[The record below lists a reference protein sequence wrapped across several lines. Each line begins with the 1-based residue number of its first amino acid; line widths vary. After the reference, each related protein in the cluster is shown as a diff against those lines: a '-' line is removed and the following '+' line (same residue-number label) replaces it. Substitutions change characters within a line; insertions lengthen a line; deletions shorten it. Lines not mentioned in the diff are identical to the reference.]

1 MGTGIIHSPC
11 YSLRSPTLAAC
22 LLPWQVKYG
31 NLAPRE
37 KPKTAAWSRQKRGSV
52 QTKLDTRTADELDD
66 LEDDVDDDRFMEEYR
81 KWQLAALRAAAA
93 RQLRRRVAEL
103 RAAAARP
110 RYGGVERITGPDFVR
125 EVTEASQSV
134 WVVVHL
140 FRDSIISNCH
150 SELARSHPQTKFVHI
165 VRTDV
170 AACSIISNCLSE
182 LARSHPQTK
191 FVRIVSTECIPN
203 YPDAHLPTLLVY
215 HKGALKATL
224 AGMHQFGG
232 KNCTT
237 QDVAFAL
244 CKRFLLSSR
253 HTKKVRWRSQ
263 CASEAIQQQDRP
275 RIPAPGSGTGERPY
289 SGMKPPGQQD
299 HAYLNQAVAQAY
311 ESMKEA
317 IQQQD
322 HAYLNQAVAQAY
334 EGVKVRQL
342 SPILLFPHPPIVP
355 PPTSQAIQQQDH
367 AYLNQAVAQAYEGV
381 KVGDGGPFGAV
392 VVREGEVVAACHNM
406 VLKNTDPTAHAEVT
420 AVRECMGDT
429 AHCGGVRGG
438 GGGGVSQHGAADHG
452 PTAHAEVTAV
462 REVGGGGGM
471 SQHGAQDHG
480 PTAHAE
486 VTAIREACR
495 KLGRYDLSDCELYAS
510 CEPCPMCF
518 GAIHLSKIK
527 RPVYGAQ
534 AEAALAIGF
543 DDFIADAIRGMA
555 YYLPDVHTPS
565 PSHLLLPTIPTPPSP
580 FATHQRL
587 VYGAQAE
594 AALTISFDDF
604 IADAIRG
611 TAYHQTQKQRW
622 RSGLMIS
629 LRTPSEAR
637 PYYQKASLQIH
648 KAEGHVAAA
657 AEEVFENTK
666 SNDGLQV
673 SGRGHRR
680 DKKRKR
686 QKDEREAKAAEAE
699 AAAADQPGDMA
710 IDDDGADGQ
719 PSAKR
724 QAVPMADDENRPSFG
739 RPSYDGVIA
748 GKASG
753 RKWKTVRTTR
763 SSALRVTGRKEVSLE
778 EKRRQRELKKA
789 YRERKEELKEEIR
802 SNKQAKRAAA
812 QEKQRRKEE
821 NALKGAV
828 LTTNHEPED
837 D

>member
-1 MGTGIIHSPC
+1 MSD
-11 YSLRSPTLAAC
+11 PTRAPTAILA
-22 LLPWQVKYG
+22 
-31 NLAPRE
+31 E
-37 KPKTAAWSRQKRGSV
+37 FAAH
-52 QTKLDTRTADELDD
+52 
-66 LEDDVDDDRFMEEYR
+66 EE
-81 KWQLAALRAAAA
+81 
-93 RQLRRRVAEL
+93 
-103 RAAAARP
+103 
-110 RYGGVERITGPDFVR
+110 
-125 EVTEASQSV
+125 
-134 WVVVHL
+134 
-140 FRDSIISNCH
+140 
-150 SELARSHPQTKFVHI
+150 
-165 VRTDV
+165 
-170 AACSIISNCLSE
+170 
-182 LARSHPQTK
+182 
-191 FVRIVSTECIPN
+191 
-203 YPDAHLPTLLVY
+203 
-215 HKGALKATL
+215 
-224 AGMHQFGG
+224 
-232 KNCTT
+232 
-237 QDVAFAL
+237 
-244 CKRFLLSSR
+244 
-253 HTKKVRWRSQ
+253 
-263 CASEAIQQQDRP
+263 
-275 RIPAPGSGTGERPY
+275 
-289 SGMKPPGQQD
+289 
-299 HAYLNQAVAQAY
+299 
-311 ESMKEA
+311 
-317 IQQQD
+317 
-322 HAYLNQAVAQAY
+322 
-334 EGVKVRQL
+334 
-342 SPILLFPHPPIVP
+342 
-355 PPTSQAIQQQDH
+355 AIQQQDH

-587 VYGAQAE
+587 RLVYGAQAE
-594 AALTISFDDF
+594 AALAIGFDDF

-611 TAYHQTQKQRW
+611 TA
-622 RSGLMIS
+622 
-629 LRTPSEAR
+629 
-637 PYYQKASLQIH
+637 YYQKASLQIH

-666 SNDGLQV
+666 SKFQMFLDEGT
-673 SGRGHRR
+673 GG

-828 LTTNHEPED
+828 LQRITNPKTIKKMSKKQRQSLVKV
-837 D
+837 